1 MIKYST
7 KQNFLLFMK
16 INLIQLIIAVVF
28 AANAFAIPAKAQDML
43 QKKGEYLSPKRE
55 YKNFVEINRK
65 ADKRVVFIQ
74 KRFDCE

>member
-1 MIKYST
+1 MTKNST

-43 QKKGEYLSPKRE
+43 QKKVSISLH
-55 YKNFVEINRK
+55 V
-65 ADKRVVFIQ
+65 AVVANCYSNTVVM
-74 KRFDCE
+74 KCCL